1 MIVWFDSETTGLS
14 PKRDSILEVACIVTD
29 DAFREVAR
37 FERVLSWR
45 RDVAEALA
53 NAQPCDIAGLSN
65 ASGVDPVVIEMHQ
78 RNGLWA
84 EVANATYSIARVDE
98 ELAAFIQDRAVK
110 VVDGRIDRPQLAGS
124 SVHFDATFLAIHMP
138 QAHARLHYRQ
148 IDVTTINEIA
158 RRAWPTV
165 HAGRPRSTGAAHR
178 AMPDIEQSLAVARYY
193 VEALTAG
200 ERSTSLW
207 TTGRTS
213 YADNPPAGGPHTLA
227 DSHQIAAWLWSQ
239 PTLSTDDLITAIL
252 RGDWRHA

>member
-1 MIVWFDSETTGLS
+1 MIVWIDLETTGLS

-78 RNGLWA
+78 KNGLWA

-110 VVDGRIDRPQLAGS
+110 VVDGRPDRPQLAGS

-138 QAHARLHYRQ
+138 QTDSRLHYRQ

-165 HAGRPRSTGAAHR
+165 HAARPKSTGTAHR

-193 VEALTAG
+193 VERFETLLAVHKIA
-200 ERSTSLW
+200 E
-207 TTGRTS
+207 
-213 YADNPPAGGPHTLA
+213 NPYMAAETV
-227 DSHQIAAWLWSQ
+227 SRKIAAWLWVQ